1 MYLAVNIKNRMVI
14 MKQEELVEAIVN
26 EVKRVLALR
35 GIQVQAGKS
44 ASSATQASVPAAA
57 PVSVESGARD
67 LTGMRVITQKDLEG
81 LSGATVAIAKKAV
94 VTPLAYDY
102 AREKGITL
110 KKVEAPSGQNLQAS
124 VSTAQIGSIA
134 LTVAPDFPGDSMVVK
149 KFLSSRGFIVKEIT
163 GRKYEE
169 AVKVLADSISRGQ
182 ADLGVCIEKSGME
195 GPIFANRNSKVRA
208 VHCRDTFDARAARVD
223 IGANIVV
230 LSAASN
236 PEAVISGFTGI

>member
-1 MYLAVNIKNRMVI
+1 
-14 MKQEELVEAIVN
+14 MKQDELVDAIVN

-35 GIQVQAGKS
+35 GIQVQAGKP
-44 ASSATQASVPAAA
+44 AFTAPQASVPAAA

-81 LSGATVAIAKKAV
+81 LSGAVVAIAKKAV

-110 KKVEAPSGQNLQAS
+110 KKVEAPSGQNSQTS

-134 LTVAPDFPGDSMVVK
+134 LTVAPNFPGDSAVVK
-149 KFLSSRGFIVKEIT
+149 RFLVTRGFTVKEIT
-163 GRKYEE
+163 GRNYEE
-169 AVKVLADSISRGQ
+169 AVKGLADSVSRGQ
-182 ADLGVCIEKSGME
+182 TDFGVCVEKSGME
-195 GPIFANRNSKVRA
+195 GPIFANRNSKIRA
-208 VHCRDTFDARAARVD
+208 VHCRDTFDARAARID

-230 LSAASN
+230 LSVASN
-236 PEAVISGFTGI
+236 PEAVISGFIGI

>member
-1 MYLAVNIKNRMVI
+1 
-14 MKQEELVEAIVN
+14 MKQDELVDAIVN

-35 GIQVQAGKS
+35 GIQVQAGKPAVS
-44 ASSATQASVPAAA
+44 TPQASVPVAA

-81 LSGATVAIAKKAV
+81 LSGVVVAIARKAV

-110 KKVEAPSGQNLQAS
+110 KKVEAPSGQNPNAS
-124 VSTAQIGSIA
+124 VSTAQIGAIS
-134 LTVAPDFPGDSMVVK
+134 LTVAPGFPGDSSVVK
-149 KFLSSRGFIVKEIT
+149 KFLIARGFTVKEIT
-163 GRKYEE
+163 GRNYEE
-169 AVKVLADSISRGQ
+169 AVKGLADSVSRGQ
-182 ADLGVCIEKSGME
+182 TDFGVCVEKSGME

-208 VHCRDTFDARAARVD
+208 VHCRDTFDARAARID